1 MIKLTAFLF
10 ESCMFA
16 VPKFTLGFIN
26 LRIINNKSMPEKRV
40 LKISGSVLF
49 LPLLLLLLIT
59 SCIPQKRILLLQ
71 DKSITN
77 NKEFIQKAPL
87 HKIMPGDELYIK
99 VIGLESKTYALF
111 NGLPYSEGIA
121 AGIGTL
127 PMQTNQSIFTNNFT
141 VNDSGFIQF
150 PLIQKLLVKDLN
162 VDDAQR
168 LLQDSI
174 SKYANFA
181 VVLLKYVNF
190 NVTIL
195 GEVKSPGVVKV
206 DNDQITIFQALGS
219 VGDLNDYANRNTVSV
234 IRKTVT
240 GSRMINVDLTNR
252 SIFESECYYLMP
264 DDIIYIAPMGSK
276 AFGLRNFQLGTYLS
290 LLSSALILYSLIK

>member
-1 MIKLTAFLF
+1 
-10 ESCMFA
+10 
-16 VPKFTLGFIN
+16 
-26 LRIINNKSMPEKRV
+26 MPEKRV

-49 LPLLLLLLIT
+49 LPLLLLLFIT

-71 DKSITN
+71 DKTITN
-77 NKEFIQKAPL
+77 NKEFNQKAPL

-111 NGLPYSEGIA
+111 NGFPYSEGSTGGGGAIP
-121 AGIGTL
+121 L
-127 PMQTNQSIFTNNFT
+127 QTNQSLFTSNFT

-150 PLIQKLLVKDLN
+150 PLIQKLLVKDLY

-174 SKYANFA
+174 TKYANFA
-181 VVLLKYVNF
+181 VVILKYVNF

-206 DNDQITIFQALGS
+206 DNDQITIFQAIGV
-219 VGDLNDYANRNTVSV
+219 VGDLNDYANRNTVNV
-234 IRKTVT
+234 IRKTVN
-240 GSRMINVDLTNR
+240 GNRIINVDLTNR
-252 SIFESECYYLMP
+252 SIFDSECYYLMP
-264 DDIIYIAPMGSK
+264 DDIVYIPPMGSK
-276 AFGLRNFQLGTYLS
+276 AFGLRNFQLGTFLS
-290 LLSSALILYSLIK
+290 ILSSALILYSLIK